1 MKSNKKTSSSS
12 LSFKLALM
20 AIVLSS
26 MLVNTIVCS
35 NLSAKARHGT
45 HWNRIGKRFESLS
58 YDDNNLSSQ
67 FSSLP
72 DSVSDLDLAVPND
85 SDDIVATRRDAS
97 AFISN
102 YLKGRL
108 NTFFYKQ
115 KLKLFV
121 FVYVMIPKLN
131 LNIFF

>member
-1 MKSNKKTSSSS
+1 MSQNMKSNKKTSSSS

-26 MLVNTIVCS
+26 MLVKTIVCS

-58 YDDNNLSSQ
+58 YDDTNLSSQ

-72 DSVSDLDLAVPND
+72 DSVFDLELAVPND
-85 SDDIVATRRDAS
+85 SDDIVATRRDAA
-97 AFISN
+97 AFIAN
-102 YLKGRL
+102 YLKGKFS
-108 NTFFYKQ
+108 T
-115 KLKLFV
+115 FV
-121 FVYVMIPKLN
+121 F
-131 LNIFF
+131 